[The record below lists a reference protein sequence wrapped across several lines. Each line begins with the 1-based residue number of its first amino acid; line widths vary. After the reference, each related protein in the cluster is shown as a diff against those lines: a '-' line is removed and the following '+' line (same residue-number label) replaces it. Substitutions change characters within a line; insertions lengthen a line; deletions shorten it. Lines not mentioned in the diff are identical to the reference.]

1 MTTYIQSSVAGRTA
15 ATPGLVVNEQ
25 RAVISSDFAVET
37 SAGISPG
44 VVVSRGTDPEKQ
56 AVVGGATAAKVF
68 GISCRIADIHGSYT
82 DTTNQ
87 ALWAVYEPMAILH
100 TGFIWVACTGT
111 GSAGSR
117 TVSYNTTTGAIV
129 LGSPG
134 SGEAALY
141 GVTLWNTVSSG
152 ETLALLKCDDIR
164 AEAGYVVSIDL
175 NTSGSPVS
183 GVVDLT
189 VVESVDLNTS
199 GSPSSGAVDLS
210 VVESIDTNTSGTPLV
225 GDVDIQ
231 NGTSIGVTKSG
242 QAVTVAYTG

>member
-37 SAGISPG
+37 LAGISPG

-164 AEAGYVVSIDL
+164 AEAGYVVSVAL
-175 NTSGSPVS
+175 NSGTASS
-183 GVVDLT
+183 GVVDL
-189 VVESVDLNTS
+189 
-199 GSPSSGAVDLS
+199 P
-210 VVESIDTNTSGTPLV
+210 VVESIDINTSGTPLV
-225 GDVDIQ
+225 GDIDIQ
-231 NGTSIGVTKSG
+231 DGTSIGVTKSG